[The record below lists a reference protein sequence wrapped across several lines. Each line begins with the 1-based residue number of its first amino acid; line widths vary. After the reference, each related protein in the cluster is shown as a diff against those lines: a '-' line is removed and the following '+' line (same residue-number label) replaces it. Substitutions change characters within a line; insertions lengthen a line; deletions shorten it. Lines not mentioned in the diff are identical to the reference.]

1 MLFKNNTTFAKYS
14 LVTFLSLLVLAACRN
29 EDGEKE
35 FVAAVDVAK
44 KGVQSIEIQAGKQ
57 GSVLEANANSQ
68 FTVLAT
74 LADNSQEDVSSSV
87 TWSSSDA
94 SILTVSVNGLV
105 SAKGVDGTANVQVS
119 WSYLTDSLPVQ
130 VSTAALNGLSFT
142 NLAATLPECK
152 PDTELSVEGSYDDG
166 RTSDVSAL
174 VSSWTSSD
182 ATVAKVSGVGLLDT
196 LNSGNTILSASY
208 GGQTATQAIS
218 VSDSLT
224 ALSLEPSS
232 DFSLET
238 GASQSLVVKATDAT
252 ETRVVTGI
260 ADFTVGSS
268 VITVD
273 ANGLATAGD
282 RTGNTTVSAGCGGLT
297 TSAITVSVVQAKT
310 VSELVIRYDNSG
322 TSPAGPFE
330 VADSPIQLRA
340 FLRYSDGSE
349 IDVTDSQFTD
359 WSVRSTISGT
369 GATVDNSGSDMGEVS
384 FNQTGRTEIEVVYD
398 DDDNNVYKEDAI
410 DVLVE

>member
-1 MLFKNNTTFAKYS
+1 MLFKRKTNVATYS
-14 LVTFLSLLVLAACRN
+14 LLAFLLVILLSACRN

-57 GSVLEANANSQ
+57 GSVLEANASSQ

-87 TWSSSDA
+87 NWSSSDA
-94 SILTVSVNGLV
+94 SVLTVSDGGLV
-105 SAKGVDGTANVQVS
+105 SAKGLDGTANVQVS

-142 NLAATLPECK
+142 NLAATLTECK
-152 PDTELSVEGSYDDG
+152 PNIELSVEGSYDDG

-174 VSSWTSSD
+174 VSSWASSD
-182 ATVAKVSGVGLLDT
+182 SSVAQVSNSGLLDT
-196 LNSGNTILSASY
+196 LTAGNVTLSASY
-208 GGQTATQAIS
+208 GGQTATQAIV

-224 ALSLEPSS
+224 ALSLEPST

-238 GASQSLVVKATDAT
+238 GASESFVVKATDAT
-252 ETRVVTGI
+252 ETRVVTNI
-260 ADFTVGSS
+260 ADFTVGSA
-268 VITVD
+268 VLTVD

-282 RTGNTTVSAGCGGLT
+282 TTGSATVSAGCGGLT

-359 WSVRSTISGT
+359 WSVGSTISGT

-398 DDDNNVYKEDAI
+398 DDDNNVYKEDSI